1 MRTSRVLSAAF
12 LAMAMTSPAFAF
24 DPDMSARDAFRTGY
38 LAYKQGQT
46 AAAIEALS
54 YAADKGHTA
63 ALWKLGRIYATG
75 DGVKEDDA
83 HAFQIF
89 SKIANEY
96 ADGNPRG
103 SDARFVSDAFVALA
117 GYFRDGIVGKVVA
130 DEGRARRFYT
140 YAAAYFADPEAQYQL
155 GMMYLDGRGG
165 ERSDRQA
172 ARWLKL
178 AADKGHVLAQA
189 EFGRLL
195 FEGVGI
201 RRNAVKGLMWL
212 SIARNSIHGDDEI
225 QTLHEQAFAAA
236 SENDR
241 RTAMALA
248 EDWLSK
254 SEPAPTK

>member
-1 MRTSRVLSAAF
+1 MRISSVLPAAC
-12 LAMAMTSPAFAF
+12 LAVAMATPAFAF
-24 DPDMSARDAFRTGY
+24 DPDMSAREAFREGY
-38 LAYKQGQT
+38 LAYKQGHT
-46 AAAIEALS
+46 AEALEALS

-75 DGVKEDDA
+75 DGVSEDDA
-83 HAFQIF
+83 HAFRIF
-89 SKIANEY
+89 AKIANDY

-117 GYFRDGIVGKVVA
+117 GYFRDGIVGTVVA
-130 DEGRARRFYT
+130 DEGKARRFYS
-140 YAAAYFADPEAQYQL
+140 YAASYFADPEAQFQL
-155 GMMYLDGRGG
+155 GMMYLNGRGG
-165 ERSDRQA
+165 EKNDRQA

-178 AADKGHVLAQA
+178 AADKGHAQAQA

-195 FEGVGI
+195 FDGIGI

-212 SIARNSIHGDDEI
+212 SIARNSYRGDDAI
-225 QTLHEQAFAAA
+225 QSLHEEAFAAA

-248 EDWLSK
+248 EDYLAKSK
-254 SEPAPTK
+254 TK